1 VLEVGSD
8 RSPERAREDYL
19 KAIHQLGGGEPVR
32 AADLARYLGVSRVSV
47 TKARRLLEDGG
58 LVEAASQ
65 RTDLMRLTP
74 RGRER
79 AVAMVRRHRV
89 LETFLHRSLGVPLQ
103 RLHAEAER
111 IEHAITDDIADRI
124 AAFLDRPAEDPHG
137 HPIPYDADATAEPA
151 YPSLDSAT
159 AGVRV
164 RVMSLDDH
172 DEHAIETFAAA
183 GILPGRI
190 ANVVEAS
197 AAGVRLNF
205 DGRDVAIGAVEAAYV
220 HVVAAGAALG

>member
-1 VLEVGSD
+1 MLEVGSD

-19 KAIHQLGGGEPVR
+19 KAIHQLGAGEPVR

-47 TKARRLLEDGG
+47 TKARRLLEEGG

-65 RTDLMRLTP
+65 RTELMRLTA

-89 LETFLHRSLGVPLQ
+89 LETFLFRSLGVPLQ

-137 HPIPYDADATAEPA
+137 HPIPYEPDAAEPM
-151 YPSLDSAT
+151 YPSLDSVG
-159 AGVRV
+159 AGSRV
-164 RVMSLDDH
+164 RVKSLDDH
-172 DEHAIETFAAA
+172 DEAAIAAFAVA

-190 ANVVEAS
+190 ADVVAS
-197 AAGVRLNF
+197 SNAGVRL
-205 DGRDVAIGAVEAAYV
+205 AIDTTEAAYV
-220 HVVAAGAALG
+220 HVELTSAAIG